1 MRRRTVIAGGLV
13 GLAVVGLAAV
23 SILHSHG
30 AETKP
35 ARPTPSGLA
44 VPRYVS
50 LKFDAVNA
58 RAGPGDDHRLL
69 FVFHA
74 KGLPVQVVAET
85 TDWRRVCD
93 PDGGL
98 SWVHKRTTDGRR
110 TVMVL
115 KGAPVPI
122 RSAPRS
128 DAPVTAYLAPR
139 ALAAYQRCQKDWCAV
154 RVDHASGWTQALN
167 LWGVADSPQCR

>member
-1 MRRRTVIAGGLV
+1 MRRRTVAVGALV
-13 GLAVVGLAAV
+13 GLTLAGLALV
-23 SILHSHG
+23 SVLHSHD
-30 AETKP
+30 AATKP
-35 ARPTPSGLA
+35 ARVTPSGLA

-74 KGLPVQVVAET
+74 RGLPVQVVAET

-110 TVMVL
+110 TVMAVRPSP
-115 KGAPVPI
+115 API
-122 RSAPRS
+122 RSAPRAE
-128 DAPVTAYLAPR
+128 APVVAFLAPR
-139 ALAAYQRCQKDWCAV
+139 ALAGFQRCQRDWCAV
-154 RVDHASGWTQALN
+154 RVDHVSGWTQAAN
-167 LWGVADSPQCR
+167 LWGVADGPQCR